1 MLKIENLSKI
11 ADGGKYIL
19 KNISLEVQKGEFI
32 ALSGSSG
39 AGKSSL
45 LNVLARIAHFT
56 AGSMSICGKKFKPES
71 PLEFLSPQEIG
82 ISLQDGS
89 LIPELSAR
97 ENMLLPQ
104 IYAGKNDKFYSAEQL
119 AAYLN
124 VGGILGRKAGKL
136 SGGEKQRIALIK
148 ALSANPRLLLLDEPT
163 ANLDPKNRDRVLAL
177 LSELSRRGMTIIMA
191 THDKAAAGYASRTVV
206 LRDGQ
211 IEADFPAA
219 GSADNNHGDISC
231 FPYELPELSLQ
242 NSSKNTLFRRAA
254 SSLKEKN
261 KIAFMFLL
269 LSFGMCLS
277 FMSAKM
283 NSLMLD
289 YAAINKSI
297 HKAEIANISA
307 EKEIPADLL
316 DGIPLGRKHFL
327 YKEQAETEFCGVKK
341 QMTVFSGSI
350 FFAHDNFPLGLF
362 SYIMKMKNG
371 DAIIPPDVMA
381 FVRFACPHFK
391 DTSKLSFKTGGKTH
405 EISGIVSNIAKKE
418 GNDIFMGENFYALI
432 AESGDVSGG
441 GKNIIAIAAEHNP
454 GNDTDKINN
463 EIIGRIKRHN
473 AANPGNRIGF
483 KDNSGERSQTGKLCV
498 YAIKEYAILGG
509 IPLFMLMLAFL
520 SYGIYGNE
528 AQTAKNIIRQMC
540 GASAGQLFQANFG
553 AYTAMLLAASAA
565 GAAMYFCANC
575 SRIALQFS
583 PQGYDFTVYAIV
595 LPFLAMLAAMA
606 FSAAIQLFYLSRANA
621 DMIIRKDIL

>member
-56 AGSMSICGKKFKPES
+56 AGSMSICGKKFMPES

-261 KIAFMFLL
+261 KIGFMFLL

-283 NSLMLD
+283 NSLQID
-289 YAAINKSI
+289 NAAIHKSLHENQI
-297 HKAEIANISA
+297 AEITA
-307 EKEIPADLL
+307 EKYIPENIL
-316 DGIPLGRKHFL
+316 DGLSLGRKHIL
-327 YKEQAETEFCGVKK
+327 RKEQAETEFCGVKK
-341 QMTVFSGSI
+341 QMAVFRGSM
-350 FFAHDNFPLGLF
+350 FFAKDNFPLGLF
-362 SYIMKMKNG
+362 SYIRKMKNG
-371 DAIIPPDVMA
+371 DAIIPPDVMS
-381 FVRFACPHFK
+381 FVRFACRDFK
-391 DTSKLSFKTGGKTH
+391 DIRKLSFSTGGMTH
-405 EISGIVSNIAKKE
+405 EISGIVSYQVKE
-418 GNDIFMGENFYALI
+418 EGYDVFLGENFYALI
-432 AESGDVSGG
+432 AENGGVSDES
-441 GKNIIAIAAEHNP
+441 KNIIAIAAEHKL

-463 EIIGRIKRHN
+463 EIIGRIKKHN
-473 AANPGNRIGF
+473 DENPDNQLTF
-483 KDNSGERSQTGKLCV
+483 SDNSEERSYVGKLCF
-498 YAIKEYAILGG
+498 YAIKEYVFLGG
-509 IPLFMLMLAFL
+509 IPVFILMLAFL
-520 SYGIYGNE
+520 SYGIYGIE
-528 AQTAKNIIRQMC
+528 AQTAKNIIRKMC
-540 GASAGQLFQANFG
+540 GASGRQLFRANFA
-553 AYTAMLLAASAA
+553 AYSAMLAAAAAA
-565 GAAMYFCANC
+565 GCAMYACMNLSPFC
-575 SRIALQFS
+575 LMFS
-583 PQGYDFTVYAIV
+583 PQGYGFTVCAAA
-595 LPFLAMLAAMA
+595 LPCLVMVAAA
-606 FSAAIQLFYLSRANA
+606 ALSAAAQLFYLRRADA